1 MPPRIQQVLTAALA
15 AACAWA
21 WAGCAGRTAG
31 HDRAEDRDASAN
43 TTDSGDLTWEPV
55 TTHPRVGDASVTTV
69 LAPDGVATLVWV
81 AAGPSNPRLMGQ
93 VQRPGEPWGS
103 PVQIPTRG
111 WVNGVSAG
119 IDRQGTVTVVWS
131 TDESEHGR
139 YGLWAAQQQPGN
151 VWSDPVRFASG
162 PNEDIGLIDWDL
174 SVGPT
179 GAAVFEWSDESFP
192 GLHAAYRPAAMA
204 AWSKPIAPP
213 GATSTENLATSVDS
227 KGAATLAYLSGDL
240 TGGAR
245 SMLTLLGATPEHGW
259 GDPVK
264 LSQLVG
270 RRPFDLDASRPGEVV
285 AVWQDADHRIMGA
298 RVTGQKTA
306 RAVRLAAAEEHAAS
320 ILVQAATD
328 GTAQVVWNTGE
339 WRGARQVLAVTWDGH
354 PSGQTTNQPQ
364 VIGPADY
371 CSPNWSTL
379 ALTGNEAG
387 DTALAWQARPGGLAI
402 AYRPPHATAWTT
414 EDEVVPDGHGPNCQG
429 EWLNLAVTDHA
440 QLQVSWL
447 DSGTTKLG
455 VGSDVISRRAHP
467 GDSSDSGHG

>member
-1 MPPRIQQVLTAALA
+1 
-15 AACAWA
+15 
-21 WAGCAGRTAG
+21 
-31 HDRAEDRDASAN
+31 
-43 TTDSGDLTWEPV
+43 
-55 TTHPRVGDASVTTV
+55 
-69 LAPDGVATLVWV
+69 
-81 AAGPSNPRLMGQ
+81 
-93 VQRPGEPWGS
+93 
-103 PVQIPTRG
+103 
-111 WVNGVSAG
+111 
-119 IDRQGTVTVVWS
+119 
-131 TDESEHGR
+131 
-139 YGLWAAQQQPGN
+139 
-151 VWSDPVRFASG
+151 
-162 PNEDIGLIDWDL
+162 
-174 SVGPT
+174 
-179 GAAVFEWSDESFP
+179 VFEWSDESFP

-354 PSGQTTNQPQ
+354 PSGQTSNQPQ

-387 DTALAWQARPGGLAI
+387 DTALAWQARPDGLAI

-440 QLQVSWL
+440 HLQVSWL

-467 GDSSDSGHG
+467 GDSSGSGHG